1 MRRVLPAAFRTA
13 LAGIRVNDVHA
24 GRIRAGQ
31 QNDSALTRETR
42 AAWLRLTRPVEAVPL
57 VDGPQNDERPGFG
70 NSFRPGLLHWSG

>member
-1 MRRVLPAAFRTA
+1 MRRVLPGCVPHCSGRHP
-13 LAGIRVNDVHA
+13 VNDVHV

-57 VDGPQNDERPGFG
+57 VDGPGAV
-70 NSFRPGLLHWSG
+70 